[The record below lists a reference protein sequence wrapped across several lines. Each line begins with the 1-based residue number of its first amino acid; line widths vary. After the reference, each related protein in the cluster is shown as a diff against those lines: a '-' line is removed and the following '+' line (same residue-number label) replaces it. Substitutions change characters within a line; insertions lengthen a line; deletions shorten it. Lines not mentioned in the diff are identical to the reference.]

1 ENETLYARKILKNR
15 VSIYF
20 NLTIFTSIEFLIV
33 ADVNNGF
40 ISNYIMKN
48 KSEFLLKS
56 RKNSLFFRL

>member
-1 ENETLYARKILKNR
+1 MYAWKILKNR

>member
-1 ENETLYARKILKNR
+1 TLYARKILKNR

>member
-1 ENETLYARKILKNR
+1 YARKILKNR
-15 VSIYF
+15 F

-48 KSEFLLKS
+48 KSESLLKS
-56 RKNSLFFRL
+56 RKNSLFSDRKKCLFTQ